1 MDGVFMCLIF
11 VIFIETAAIVALAYL
26 VYKYASY
33 TNQRAEL
40 TFEECISIL
49 QLIINSEL
57 QSYEKDIFISKG
69 SITNSNFENY
79 YRDIT
84 GKIVNNLSD
93 DLIDSFTYYITEDA
107 IYTYIA
113 RAVKVFLTGKINGTV

>member
-11 VIFIETAAIVALAYL
+11 VIFIETAAIVALACL

-113 RAVKVFLTGKINGTV
+113 RAVKTFLTGKINGTI

>member
-11 VIFIETAAIVALAYL
+11 VIFIETAAIVALSYL
-26 VYKYASY
+26 VYKYANH

-40 TFEECISIL
+40 SFEECISIL

>member
-1 MDGVFMCLIF
+1 MDGVFMSLILI
-11 VIFIETAAIVALAYL
+11 IFIETAAIVALVYIA
-26 VYKYASY
+26 YKYSTY

-57 QSYEKDIFISKG
+57 QSYEKDIFIAKG

>member
-113 RAVKVFLTGKINGTV
+113 RAVKTFLTGKINGTI